1 MGLEYFIGEG
11 EAAFYG
17 PKIDF
22 IVRDAIGRKWQLGT
36 VQVDYVM
43 PDRFN
48 LEYVGADNQKHR
60 PVIIHRAPFGSME
73 RFISIL
79 IEHYAGNFPFWISPV
94 QVSILPIADAHHSFA
109 QDLAAEFE
117 RMGLRINLDVRNE
130 KINRKVAESEQK
142 KIPYALVI
150 GNKEIE
156 QDSASVRIHGQGD
169 KGQMKISEIKSLFA
183 RLNTPGE
190 E

>member
-1 MGLEYFIGEG
+1 
-11 EAAFYG
+11 
-17 PKIDF
+17 
-22 IVRDAIGRKWQLGT
+22 
-36 VQVDYVM
+36 
-43 PDRFN
+43 
-48 LEYVGADNQKHR
+48 
-60 PVIIHRAPFGSME
+60 ME

-79 IEHYAGNFPFWISPV
+79 IEHYAGNFPFWIAPT
-94 QVSILPIADAHHSFA
+94 QVSILPIADAHHTFA

-117 RMGLRINLDVRNE
+117 RMGLRVNLDVRNE

-156 QDSASVRIHGQGD
+156 MDSAAVRIHGQGD
-169 KGQMKISEIKSLFA
+169 KGQMKISEIKSLFE